1 MSHFSFVKLIVV
13 IIRLFYTWR
22 VYHYLR
28 GKCSSLY
35 IYWISPEFKSIGKGC
50 HIEKMRSLIGA
61 KNITIGENCSIG
73 INAQLT
79 AHESFRDYRFTPQ
92 ITIGSGVDLGDY
104 IHVTAINSITIC
116 DGVLTGRW
124 VTISD
129 HSHGHVVPEEMHLA
143 PNGREL
149 FSKGSVYIGKNV
161 WIGDK
166 ASILAGVTIGE
177 GCIIGANSVVTKDI
191 PPYSVVVGS
200 PARVVKTLDSAKK

>member
-1 MSHFSFVKLIVV
+1 MKDFCLRFLFG
-13 IIRLFYTWR
+13 IIRVIYNWR
-22 VYHYLR
+22 VYHFIR
-28 GKCSSLY
+28 EKKEVLY
-35 IYWISPEFKSIGKGC
+35 TYWISPEFKSIGKGC

-129 HSHGHVVPEEMHLA
+129 HSHGHVVPGEMNFS
-143 PNGREL
+143 PNSREL
-149 FSKGSVYIGKNV
+149 FSKGAVHIGKNV

>member
-1 MSHFSFVKLIVV
+1 MKDFCLRFLFG
-13 IIRLFYTWR
+13 IIRVIYNWR
-22 VYHYLR
+22 VYHFIR
-28 GKCSSLY
+28 EKKEVLY
-35 IYWISPEFKSIGKGC
+35 TYWISPEFKSIGKGC

-129 HSHGHVVPEEMHLA
+129 HSHGHVEPGEMNLS
-143 PNGREL
+143 PNSREL
-149 FSKGSVYIGKNV
+149 FSKGAVHIGKNV

>member
-22 VYHYLR
+22 VYHFLR
-28 GKCSSLY
+28 RKCSCLY
-35 IYWISPEFKSIGKGC
+35 TYWISPEFKSIGKGC
-50 HIEKMRSLIGA
+50 HIEKMRSLVGA
-61 KNITIGENCSIG
+61 KNITIGERCTIG
-73 INAQLT
+73 VNSQLT
-79 AHESFRDYRFTPQ
+79 AHESFHDYNYTPR
-92 ITIGSGVDLGDY
+92 ITIGNDVNLGDY

-129 HSHGHVVPEEMHLA
+129 HSHGHVESEEMKFA
-143 PNGREL
+143 PNSREL
-149 FSKGSVYIGKNV
+149 FSKGAVYIGKNV

-177 GCIIGANSVVTKDI
+177 GCIIGANTVVTKDI

-200 PARVVKTLDSAKK
+200 PARIVKTLGDIKR